1 MVQKRKRKMTY
12 LIVVVFLSVLGV
24 SSDFWVLTVGIRNS
38 TPQKHPE
45 RLRTQRQWGKSS
57 LFLYFGPWS
66 SVWNGVWHFG
76 SEMGQIRS
84 QQNTLP
90 KFQGVHHPHPSSSF
104 SETSLP
110 SPHNHQLTAFD
121 PEFIQGLP
129 TPTPPL
135 SSSYS
140 GTPLPSPHNHQL
152 TEFNPEFIQGL

>member
-1 MVQKRKRKMTY
+1 MS
-12 LIVVVFLSVLGV
+12 LCSLSVLGV

-90 KFQGVHHPHPSSSF
+90 KFQGVHHPTPPPLF
-104 SETSLP
+104 LRLP
-110 SPHNHQLTAFD
+110 SP
-121 PEFIQGLP
+121 LP
-129 TPTPPL
+129 TITNLPRLIPSSYKAYQPQPPPPL
-135 SSSYS
+135 TLGLLSPLPTITNSPSLIQSSYKACNAFHVKS
-140 GTPLPSPHNHQL
+140 K
-152 TEFNPEFIQGL
+152 